1 MEYMPRAE
9 ASSPQAATRRDLPIP
24 GGPSMATTLP
34 RPSTAAA
41 SARSSVPSSAS
52 RSSRLGSESMSLG
65 KRRAVPAAQLYRWKL
80 GVGFGG
86 APDAMG
92 AFRHE
97 YCCMSAAEHVQAQ
110 VELVLEPDG
119 VRGVLRAQHTPDLPF
134 SGWLGLAVAVDEC
147 RRSATNGSAAV
158 DTG

>member
-1 MEYMPRAE
+1 M
-9 ASSPQAATRRDLPIP
+9 
-24 GGPSMATTLP
+24 
-34 RPSTAAA
+34 
-41 SARSSVPSSAS
+41 
-52 RSSRLGSESMSLG
+52 
-65 KRRAVPAAQLYRWKL
+65 KL

-97 YCCMSAAEHVQAQ
+97 YCRMSAAEHVQAQ

-134 SGWLGLAVAVDEC
+134 HGWLGLAVAVDEC
-147 RRSATNGSAAV
+147 RRATV
-158 DTG
+158 DRGAPIRG